1 MAFKVRSKKLCLF
14 LLQTNVCLPKVLIPL
29 GLSLFGFILLLELFA
44 AFFSHNSVFFF
55 CAVSSLI
62 SIVFFS
68 DVSSDGLHCA
78 WLHD

>member
-14 LLQTNVCLPKVLIPL
+14 LLQTNVCLPKILIPL
-29 GLSLFGFILLLELFA
+29 GLSLFGFILLLELLA
-44 AFFSHNSVFFF
+44 SLITLFFF

-62 SIVFFS
+62 SIVFIS